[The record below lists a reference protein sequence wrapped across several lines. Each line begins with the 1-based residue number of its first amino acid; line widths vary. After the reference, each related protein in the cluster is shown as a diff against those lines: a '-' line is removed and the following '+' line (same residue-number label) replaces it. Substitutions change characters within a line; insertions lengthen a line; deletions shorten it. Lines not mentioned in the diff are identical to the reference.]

1 MSDSDELDTDDK
13 KKIIIIMDAATKASS
28 TTRPNARLSASS
40 PWPIVAS
47 DATRRN

>member
-1 MSDSDELDTDDK
+1 MNWTPTM
-13 KKIIIIMDAATKASS
+13 KIIIIIMDDAATKASS